1 MENAQS
7 IRQRM
12 TTMAK
17 MFFSLGFWMTMVLFV
32 GLGYVF
38 GADLPDWMDHGRAAQ
53 ASAVSWSPDQQSSVQ
68 QYQDQNPGDDSRSDF
83 PVRPGCPPDATLH
96 NQSMFPQVANWQRG
110 GSMYA
115 PGLSITISDGPQG
128 SSDGPQA
135 SLCPG
140 PVEIPQNPQD

>member
-12 TTMAK
+12 TVMAK
-17 MFFSLGFWMTMVLFV
+17 MFFSLGFWMTIVLFV

-38 GADLPDWMDHGRAAQ
+38 GAEFPDAIDYRAEMA
-53 ASAVSWSPDQQSSVQ
+53 ATEVSWSPHEQSSPLQ
-68 QYQDQNPGDDSRSDF
+68 QYQDQEDIRANDIHEP
-83 PVRPGCPPDATLH
+83 PGCMPNATPTG
-96 NQSMFPQVANWQRG
+96 NNSMFPQMANWERG

-115 PGLSITISDGPQG
+115 PGLSLSISEKPSQM
-128 SSDGPQA
+128 

-140 PVEIPQNPQD
+140 PVEIPSTD